1 MTAVQERSTA
11 AEAGRPAA
19 VRRRRFRRPSV
30 GAVIVYIAAGL
41 LGVFWLLPLVWAVST
56 SLKSETEAS
65 LGQDIHWIPREWSI
79 EGYKVLFERGD
90 HLTWMLN
97 STVVS
102 TIVTVLTLVLCTLAA
117 YGFSRF
123 DFPGKNIVFG
133 SIIAGLMV
141 PGQALIIP
149 LFDLV
154 NALHMGGTYWGLALP
169 QVVAPVMVFILK
181 RFFDGIPRDY
191 EEAAKLDGAGHF
203 RILWNVILPVS
214 GPIMAAVGIFTFI
227 GSWNNFLWP
236 MLIAT
241 DPSMMTLPVG
251 LQAVAGGYGL
261 FYAQTMAS
269 AVLGAAPLL
278 IVFLVFQKRIVE
290 GVAGVGLK

>member
-1 MTAVQERSTA
+1 MTALK
-11 AEAGRPAA
+11 EAPTPESGEKRALKPRRGRL
-19 VRRRRFRRPSV
+19 SV
-30 GAVIVYIAAGL
+30 GAVIVYVSATVLAL
-41 LGVFWLLPLVWAVST
+41 FWLVPLLWALST
-56 SLKSETEAS
+56 SFKTEQAAS
-65 LGQDIHWIPREWSI
+65 LGQPIRWIPEDWSLD
-79 EGYKVLFERGD
+79 GYKVLFERGE

-97 STVVS
+97 STIVS
-102 TIVTVLTLVLCTLAA
+102 TIVTVLTLILCVLAA

-123 DFPGKNIVFG
+123 DFPYKNVIFA

-149 LFDLV
+149 MFDLV
-154 NALHMGGTYWGLALP
+154 NALHLSNTYWGLALP

-191 EEAAKLDGAGHF
+191 EEAAKIDGAGHF
-203 RILWNVILPVS
+203 RILWSIIIPLA

-236 MLIAT
+236 LIAAT

-251 LQAVAGGYGL
+251 LGTVAGGYGL

-269 AVLGAAPLL
+269 AVLGALPLL
-278 IVFLVFQKRIVE
+278 IVFLIFQKRIVE

>member
-1 MTAVQERSTA
+1 MTAVQERA
-11 AEAGRPAA
+11 AAAASAPPA
-19 VRRRRFRRPSV
+19 VRRRRFKKPTV
-30 GAVIVYIAAGL
+30 GAVIVYVAATAL
-41 LGVFWLLPLVWAVST
+41 AILWLLPLLWALST
-56 SLKSETEAS
+56 SLKAETEAS
-65 LGQDIHWIPREWSI
+65 LGQDIHWWPRDWSI
-79 EGYKVLFERGD
+79 EGYRILLERGD

-97 STVVS
+97 STIVS

-123 DFPGKNIVFG
+123 DFPAKNIIFG
-133 SIIAGLMV
+133 AIIAGLMV
-141 PGQALIIP
+141 PAQALIIP

-181 RFFDGIPRDY
+181 RFFDAIPRDY
-191 EEAAKLDGAGHF
+191 EEAAKLDGAGHL

-269 AVLGAAPLL
+269 AVIGAAPLL
-278 IVFLVFQKRIVE
+278 IIFLIFQKRIVE

>member
-1 MTAVQERSTA
+1 MTAAQATSVA
-11 AEAGRPAA
+11 AAPSEPRT
-19 VRRRRFRRPSV
+19 VRRRFKRPTV
-30 GAVIVYIAAGL
+30 GAVIVYVAATVL
-41 LGVFWLLPLVWAVST
+41 AVFWLLPLLWALST
-56 SLKSETEAS
+56 SFKTEADAS
-65 LGQDIHWIPREWSI
+65 LGQEIRWIPETWSLD
-79 EGYKVLFERGD
+79 GYKVLFERGD
-90 HLTWMLN
+90 HFTWMLN
-97 STVVS
+97 STIVS
-102 TIVTVLTLVLCTLAA
+102 VIVTVLTLVLCTTAA

-123 DFPGKNIVFG
+123 DFPGKNFLFG
-133 SIIAGLMV
+133 AIIAGLMV

-181 RFFDGIPRDY
+181 RFFDAIPKDY

-203 RILWNVILPVS
+203 RVLWNVILPMS
-214 GPIMAAVGIFTFI
+214 GPIIAAVAIFTFI
-227 GSWNNFLWP
+227 GSWNNYLWP
-236 MLIAT
+236 LLVAS

-251 LQAVAGGYGL
+251 LQVVAGGYGL
-261 FYAQTMAS
+261 FYAQNMAA

-278 IVFLVFQKRIVE
+278 IVFLIFQKRIVE

>member
-1 MTAVQERSTA
+1 MTALKEAPTTA
-11 AEAGRPAA
+11 SGEKP
-19 VRRRRFRRPSV
+19 VIKRRRRLSV
-30 GAVIVYIAAGL
+30 GAVIVYVSATAL
-41 LGVFWLLPLVWAVST
+41 ALFWLVPLLWALST
-56 SLKSETEAS
+56 SFKTEEAAS
-65 LGQDIHWIPREWSI
+65 LGQPIRWIPEDWSL

-97 STVVS
+97 STIVS
-102 TIVTVLTLVLCTLAA
+102 TIVTVLTLILCVLAA

-123 DFPGKNIVFG
+123 DFPYKKLIFG

-154 NALHMGGTYWGLALP
+154 NVLHLSNTYWGLALP

-191 EEAAKLDGAGHF
+191 EEAAKIDGAGHF
-203 RILWNVILPVS
+203 RILWTIIIPLA

-236 MLIAT
+236 LIAAT

-251 LQAVAGGYGL
+251 LGTVAGGYGL
-261 FYAQTMAS
+261 FYSQTMAS
-269 AVLGAAPLL
+269 AVLGALPLL
-278 IVFLVFQKRIVE
+278 IVFLIFQKRIVE

>member
-1 MTAVQERSTA
+1 MTAAQATSVA
-11 AEAGRPAA
+11 ATPTEPRT
-19 VRRRRFRRPSV
+19 VRRRFRRPSV
-30 GAVIVYIAAGL
+30 GAVIVYVAATL
-41 LGVFWLLPLVWAVST
+41 LAVFWLLPLLWALST
-56 SLKSETEAS
+56 SFKTETEAS
-65 LGQDIHWIPREWSI
+65 LGQDIHWWPQTWSV

-90 HLTWMLN
+90 HFTWMLN
-97 STVVS
+97 STIVS
-102 TIVTVLTLVLCTLAA
+102 VIVTVLTLVLCVTAA

-123 DFPGKNIVFG
+123 DFPAKNVLFG
-133 SIIAGLMV
+133 AIIAGLMV

-181 RFFDGIPRDY
+181 RFFDAIPKDY

-203 RILWNVILPVS
+203 RVLWNVILPMS
-214 GPIMAAVGIFTFI
+214 GPIIAAVAIFTFI
-227 GSWNNFLWP
+227 GSWNNYLWP
-236 MLIAT
+236 LLVAS

-251 LQAVAGGYGL
+251 LQVVAGGYGL
-261 FYAQTMAS
+261 FYAQNMAA

-278 IVFLVFQKRIVE
+278 IVFLIFQKRIVE